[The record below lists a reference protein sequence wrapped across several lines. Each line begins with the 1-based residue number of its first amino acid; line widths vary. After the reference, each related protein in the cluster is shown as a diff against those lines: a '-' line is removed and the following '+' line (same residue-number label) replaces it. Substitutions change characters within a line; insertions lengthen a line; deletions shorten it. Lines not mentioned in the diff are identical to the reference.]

1 MKATKQNPSFTSYS
15 IPISS
20 GVKIKLH
27 LCRIH
32 EIGCVAR
39 MHARGVDLTLV
50 NHMQW
55 GHHSFNFNF
64 SYSGLGSVNNCPT
77 QLRQRFNDSRR
88 QTLFWWGN
96 DSPRIGQILGKLHE
110 TARKR
115 DVCYVCPVI
124 CIAIYCKTQRE
135 PIAFQTRGRGGQ
147 QLPGYPTWNVTVQ
160 LPCDYWSQ
168 AKLHHQP
175 L

>member
-1 MKATKQNPSFTSYS
+1 MRLVALQGCTREVLTWLWSTLCSGAIIHSTLTS
-15 IPISS
+15 PIQ
-20 GVKIKLH
+20 V
-27 LCRIH
+27 
-32 EIGCVAR
+32 
-39 MHARGVDLTLV
+39 
-50 NHMQW
+50 
-55 GHHSFNFNF
+55 
-64 SYSGLGSVNNCPT
+64 LGSVNNCPT